1 MKLRS
6 RFLLLMMAIFV
17 GVVLLSWFI
26 AERLSQNVNEE
37 WGKQLVQRQVMF
49 DKYRT
54 LSPLQREI
62 ALARK
67 LAAEPTI
74 LRMAQSES
82 DPAVRAAG
90 LAILE
95 QYRAHFRDH
104 SYFAAFAASGHYYF
118 NDADSQYRGRQLR
131 YTLSRTQAADQWF
144 YATLADGRD
153 YQINLDPDVHLGVT
167 KIWINVLIRDG
178 QRVLGVI
185 GTGLD
190 LTDFL
195 KETVGV
201 AVSGVHNVFVNQ
213 NLAIQL
219 HNDPKLIDYM
229 SVAKRPEDQIRVDRL
244 LLRKDDVRRLEST
257 MQQLKGKPDQ
267 VETMWVEFSG
277 ERHLL
282 GVSWLPELG
291 WYDLTLINPLGL
303 MLADDTEWILL
314 SFGGLLLFSL
324 AVLAQGLRRWVL
336 WPIVALQKA
345 VLTLQLGGKVDDSG
359 LAKTGEL
366 GQLSRAFVQ
375 MAQEVQE
382 NQRDLEAKVQ
392 SRTEALQR
400 LTELDPLTGL
410 LNRRGLMVRL
420 ERELA
425 RQARSEAGLGILLL
439 DLDFFKRVNDNYG
452 HVAGDF
458 ALIELSRILQ
468 DSLREYDYAA
478 RWGGEEF
485 LVVVPACDQA
495 GLLALAERIRS
506 SVAALVVHAD
516 TRAFSFTVSLGA
528 CHSTQSHELDEL
540 LRVADDALYAAKAHG
555 RNQTILT
562 SLS

>member
-1 MKLRS
+1 MKLRT
-6 RFLLLMMAIFV
+6 RFLLLMLVIFV
-17 GVVLLSWFI
+17 GFVLLSWPI

-37 WGKQLVQRQVMF
+37 WGRQLVQRQVMF

-54 LSPLQREI
+54 LSPLQKEI

-67 LAAEPTI
+67 LASEPAI
-74 LRMAQSES
+74 LQMAKQES
-82 DPAVRAAG
+82 DPAARAAG
-90 LAILE
+90 LAVLE
-95 QYRAHFRDH
+95 QYRLHFRDH

-118 NDADSQYRGRQLR
+118 NDAVDQYRTQQLR
-131 YTLSRTQAADQWF
+131 YTLSRTQAADKWF
-144 YATLADGRD
+144 YATMADGRD

-167 KIWINVLIRDG
+167 KIWINVLIRDA

-201 AVSGVHNVFVNQ
+201 SVSGVHNVFVNQ
-213 NLAIQL
+213 TLAIQL

-229 SVAKRPEDQIRVDRL
+229 SVAKRPEDQIRVDKL
-244 LLRKDDVRRLEST
+244 LLRKGDVQRLEST
-257 MQQLKGKPDQ
+257 MQQLRGKPNQ
-267 VETMWVEFSG
+267 VETMWVEFAG

-303 MLADDTEWILL
+303 MLANDTGWILL
-314 SFGGLLLFSL
+314 SFGGLFLLSL
-324 AVLAQGLRRWVL
+324 LVLGLGGRRWILRPVA
-336 WPIVALQKA
+336 ALQKA
-345 VLTLQLGGKVDDSG
+345 ILAVQFGGTVAEST

-366 GQLSRAFVQ
+366 GQLSQAFVQ
-375 MAQEVQE
+375 MAQDVQQNRQE
-382 NQRDLEAKVQ
+382 LEEKVK

-400 LTELDPLTGL
+400 LAEQDSLTGL

-425 RQARSEAGLGILLL
+425 RQERREEGLGILLL

-452 HVAGDF
+452 HAAGDM
-458 ALIELSRILQ
+458 ALREMSRILQ

-485 LVVVPACDQA
+485 LVVAPGCDRE
-495 GLLALAERIRS
+495 GLYALAERVRNQ
-506 SVAALVVHAD
+506 VAVLLICIDV
-516 TRAFSFTVSLGA
+516 RQFSFTVSVGA
-528 CHSTQSHELDEL
+528 CHSTQAHSLDEL
-540 LRVADDALYAAKAHG
+540 LRVADDALYAAKARG
-555 RNQTILT
+555 RNQTMLTIL
-562 SLS
+562 S